1 MLFTSIFC
9 GSAVYNGKMER
20 FESFGWVRW
29 GEVISAVLLLGGLV
43 FCDFSASYR
52 VLSILKQNLLV
63 GVSGKITLT
72 HLFQDSGPIEE
83 GCLIFWLQAETLI
96 EVVKGHL

>member
-1 MLFTSIFC
+1 MTLTVFRSALSALRHEG
-9 GSAVYNGKMER
+9 GSKAGLYGLD
-20 FESFGWVRW
+20 F
-29 GEVISAVLLLGGLV
+29 LLGGLI
-43 FCDFSASYR
+43 FGDFPAGNR

-63 GVSGKITLT
+63 GVSGKIALP

-83 GCLIFWLQAETLI
+83 GCLIFWLQTETLI